1 MDIVNEAE
9 PQTLTASQTLSAAL
23 VEGIRRVHE
32 LHTELEQKFG
42 EDGYFYNDPKLTE
55 EEQKER
61 EDIHTIERLSMN
73 ELMEGLG
80 VLGDSTNHQKAELGG
95 PSQLILY
102 ICHQCKTPHIVRR
115 PDMIDNEMV
124 EALGSMKMDM
134 SDR

>member
-9 PQTLTASQTLSAAL
+9 PQALTAAQTLSAAL

-42 EDGYFYNDPKLTE
+42 EDGYFYNDPKLTK

-61 EDIHTIERLSMN
+61 EDINTIERLSMN

-80 VLGDSTNHQKAELGG
+80 VIGDSTNRQEAELGG
-95 PSQLILY
+95 PSRLILY
-102 ICHQCKTPHIVRR
+102 ICHQCKTPLIIR
-115 PDMIDNEMV
+115 PDMIDSEIV
-124 EALGSMKMDM
+124 EALEDMKMDM

>member
-9 PQTLTASQTLSAAL
+9 PQTLTAAQTLSAAL

-42 EDGYFYNDPKLTE
+42 EDGYFYNDPKLTK

-61 EDIHTIERLSMN
+61 EDINTMERLSMN

-80 VLGDSTNHQKAELGG
+80 VIGDLTNRQEAELGG
-95 PSQLILY
+95 PSRLILY
-102 ICHQCKTPHIVRR
+102 ICHQCKTPLIIR
-115 PDMIDNEMV
+115 PDMIDSEIV
-124 EALGSMKMDM
+124 EALEDMKMDM

>member
-1 MDIVNEAE
+1 MDRVNETA
-9 PQTLTASQTLSAAL
+9 PQALTAAQTLSAAL

-42 EDGYFYNDPKLTE
+42 EDGYFYNDPKLTK

-61 EDIHTIERLSMN
+61 EDINTMERLSMN

-80 VLGDSTNHQKAELGG
+80 VIGNLTNRQEAELGG
-95 PSQLILY
+95 PSRLILY
-102 ICHQCKTPHIVRR
+102 ICHQCKTPLIIR
-115 PDMIDNEMV
+115 PDMIDSEIV
-124 EALGSMKMDM
+124 EALEDMKMDM

>member
-9 PQTLTASQTLSAAL
+9 AQTLTAVQTLSAAL

-42 EDGYFYNDPKLTE
+42 EDGYFYNDPKLTK

-61 EDIHTIERLSMN
+61 EDINTIERLSMN
-73 ELMEGLG
+73 ELMDGLG
-80 VLGDSTNHQKAELGG
+80 VIGDLTNRQEAELGG
-95 PSQLILY
+95 PSRLILY
-102 ICHQCKTPHIVRR
+102 ICHQCKTPLIIR
-115 PDMIDNEMV
+115 PDMIDSEVGN
-124 EALGSMKMDM
+124 AFGDMKMDM